1 MIEKTELAE
10 GIRFA
15 GRRAAAALEN
25 VSDLDYQLSNGWT
38 SIEMF
43 RHVGQ
48 TAGGLEGF
56 YGRLGGDVL
65 NKLGVE
71 AIAAGNATT
80 LESNASLGRDEVTQ
94 KILEGAE
101 ASAAFLETCDE
112 GELAEVVTLG
122 GYSMPRAEVIAQIWI
137 HHQIA
142 HSYEA
147 SARWPLA

>member
-1 MIEKTELAE
+1 MIEKSELAE

-25 VSDLDYQLSNGWT
+25 VTDLDYQLSNDWT

-43 RHVGQ
+43 RHVAG
-48 TAGGLEGF
+48 TAGALSGF
-56 YGRLGGDVL
+56 YPALATGAL
-65 NKLGVE
+65 NQINIE
-71 AIAAGNATT
+71 AGAA
-80 LESNASLGRDEVTQ
+80 SNAKTIEANSGLSREELMQ
-94 KILEGAE
+94 KIIDGAE
-101 ASAAFLETCDE
+101 ASAAFVETCDE
-112 GELAEVVTLG
+112 DELAEVVTLG

-142 HSYEA
+142 HAYDA